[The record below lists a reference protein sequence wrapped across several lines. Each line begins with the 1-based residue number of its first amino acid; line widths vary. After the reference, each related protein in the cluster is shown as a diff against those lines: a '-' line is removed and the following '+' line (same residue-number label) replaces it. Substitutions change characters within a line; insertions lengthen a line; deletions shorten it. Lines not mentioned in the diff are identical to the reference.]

1 MNTTESNLDL
11 IGFLKEQF
19 LGKMFLEKMH
29 GPIKHLF
36 VPFEVKYSSSV
47 FKYGFTF
54 LTHSLTIYNTDGE
67 SNYKHTDYFGYFE
80 MDIPLDK
87 PLESYSSEELLKKVM
102 GIVETATPEQ
112 IAVFEKN
119 VTDNYKVAMDFIK
132 KANTL

>member
-1 MNTTESNLDL
+1 MNTTEPSLDL

-19 LGKMFLEKMH
+19 LGKMFLEKLR

-36 VPFEVKYSSSV
+36 VPFEVKNGSA
-47 FKYGFTF
+47 FEYGFTF
-54 LTHSLTIYNTDGE
+54 FTHSLTIYNTEDE
-67 SNYKHTDYFGYFE
+67 SNYKHTDYFGCFE

-102 GIVETATPEQ
+102 GFVEKATPEQ
-112 IAVFEKN
+112 IAAFEKN
-119 VTDNYKVAMDFIK
+119 VTDNYKKAMDFLK

>member
-1 MNTTESNLDL
+1 MNTPEPTLDL

-19 LGKMFLEKMH
+19 LGKMFLEKLR

-36 VPFEVKYSSSV
+36 VPFEVKNGSAYEH
-47 FKYGFTF
+47 GFTF
-54 LTHSLTIYNTDGE
+54 LTHSLTIYNTDDE
-67 SNYKHTDYFGYFE
+67 SNYKHTDYFGCFE

-102 GIVETATPEQ
+102 GIVEKATPEQ
-112 IAVFEKN
+112 IAAIEKDVN
-119 VTDNYKVAMDFIK
+119 DNYKVATDFIK